1 MEASQESKQTA
12 FVSMETEA
20 DLIKR
25 NNLYLASA
33 CIGFV
38 WMLFHFTVVFFFTL
52 ELKSTLLV
60 GLFLGLGNIVA
71 MGIDVPV
78 SILSKF
84 FTPKKLY
91 LFAATSMLASG
102 FIFLKFIYA
111 ASLFDPQ
118 GSSGITTLLAQFLD
132 STSNLLL
139 LAVAACLYGFTK
151 EVNDLTTL
159 NYILNNSDP
168 SEYSSIISKN
178 NIYAGAGSLFGL
190 LSSGFILSFSPTA
203 AIFTLIIFIGLLIFF
218 IFSYFDSSEKTI
230 SISDISKF
238 KVIAQRPNLNS
249 LKEYAIGYVKKA
261 DFAKL
266 AAETKLIFLKPQ
278 SVSTKKFDPKIIIP
292 ETLKEIENIKKVLME
307 LPRNMSLYWF
317 VLVVLSFGF
326 WDTFAASFL
335 IDYLSKLPGA
345 SGFGYALLGILAIP
359 AFVTQQFF
367 INMSKK
373 FGVFWVA
380 SFGLMVSGISIMLF
394 GIVEGIP
401 FVILFGILNS
411 LGYAAGMGLAQ

>member
-1 MEASQESKQTA
+1 
-12 FVSMETEA
+12 
-20 DLIKR
+20 
-25 NNLYLASA
+25 
-33 CIGFV
+33 
-38 WMLFHFTVVFFFTL
+38 
-52 ELKSTLLV
+52 
-60 GLFLGLGNIVA
+60 
-71 MGIDVPV
+71 
-78 SILSKF
+78 
-84 FTPKKLY
+84 
-91 LFAATSMLASG
+91 
-102 FIFLKFIYA
+102 
-111 ASLFDPQ
+111 
-118 GSSGITTLLAQFLD
+118 LLAQFLD

-203 AIFTLIIFIGLLIFF
+203 AIFTLIIFVGLLIFF

-249 LKEYAIGYVKKA
+249 LKEYAIGYVKKT

-278 SVSTKKFDPKIIIP
+278 SVSANKFDYKIIIP
-292 ETLKEIENIKKVLME
+292 ETLKEIGNIKKVLME

-345 SGFGYALLGILAIP
+345 SGFDYALLGILAVP

-367 INMSKK
+367 INISKK

-380 SFGLMVSGISIMLF
+380 SFGLMVSGTSVMLF